1 MLITIRLSTISFAG
15 IARTEVAVGTSKLAS
30 MFVTTRADAPFNF
43 STTSGVDETGA
54 GVTLAGLGA
63 AGEALAWFTTG
74 AGALAAGWEA
84 AGAGALNRGCNVEF
98 VAAASGEKSLGE

>member
-1 MLITIRLSTISFAG
+1 M
-15 IARTEVAVGTSKLAS
+15 
-30 MFVTTRADAPFNF
+30 TTRADAPFNF
-43 STTSGVDETGA
+43 STTSGVYETCA

-63 AGEALAWFTTG
+63 AAGEALAGFTSG
-74 AGALAAGWEA
+74 AGALAAGSEA